1 MISISRCSSNLTLS
15 NHVNFEYFY
24 FFNELLTFIK
34 KMYATIYI
42 RLTELTYTTIS
53 NFIKTSSTNRSQ
65 TFGGCCAVSIA
76 VRS

>member
-1 MISISRCSSNLTLS
+1 MISMSRCSSNLTLS
-15 NHVNFEYFY
+15 NHVNFEYLY